1 MIGDINNMREI
12 TARYLIT
19 LLNALAEPVTGK
31 CIGWR
36 GVIDVI
42 NNARAIQT
50 LF

>member
-1 MIGDINNMREI
+1 MREI

-31 CIGWR
+31 GIAR
-36 GVIDVI
+36 QAIIDVI
-42 NNARAIQT
+42 NITHVIQT